1 MRRKLLFMILSFL
14 FFFAVIFTLK
24 CFSEEAAT
32 FAPENYVIAYY
43 FHGTFRCPTCH
54 KLEQYSKEAIEANF
68 KNELTSGKIVFK
80 TVNVDEKANEH
91 FVNDYQ
97 LYTRSLVIS
106 LVRGGK
112 EEKFKNLTKIWE
124 YVGNKQRFYDYVW
137 DEIAAFLK
145 EL

>member
-1 MRRKLLFMILSFL
+1 MRIKLLFMILSFL

-32 FAPENYVIAYY
+32 FVPKNYVIAYY

-97 LYTRSLVIS
+97 LYTKSLVIS

>member
-32 FAPENYVIAYY
+32 FVPKNYVIAYY

>member
-1 MRRKLLFMILSFL
+1 MRRKFLFMILFFL

-32 FAPENYVIAYY
+32 FVPKNYVIAYY

>member
-1 MRRKLLFMILSFL
+1 MRSKLLFMILSFL

-32 FAPENYVIAYY
+32 FVPKNYVMAYY

-68 KNELTSGKIVFK
+68 KDELTSGKIVFK
-80 TVNVDEKANEH
+80 TVNVDEKSNEH

-97 LYTRSLVIS
+97 LYTKSLMIS

-112 EEKFKNLTKIWE
+112 EEKFKNLTKIWG
-124 YVGNKQRFYDYVW
+124 YAGNKQRFYNYVR

>member
-32 FAPENYVIAYY
+32 FVPKNYVIAYY
-43 FHGTFRCPTCH
+43 FHGTFRCPACH

-68 KNELTSGKIVFK
+68 KNELTSGKMVFK

-97 LYTRSLVIS
+97 LYTKSLVIS

>member
-32 FAPENYVIAYY
+32 FVPKNYVIAYY

-97 LYTRSLVIS
+97 LYTKSLVIS

>member
-14 FFFAVIFTLK
+14 FFFAIIFTLK

-32 FAPENYVIAYY
+32 FVPKNYVIAYY

>member
-1 MRRKLLFMILSFL
+1 M
-14 FFFAVIFTLK
+14 
-24 CFSEEAAT
+24 
-32 FAPENYVIAYY
+32 
-43 FHGTFRCPTCH
+43 
-54 KLEQYSKEAIEANF
+54 
-68 KNELTSGKIVFK
+68 
-80 TVNVDEKANEH
+80 
-91 FVNDYQ
+91 
-97 LYTRSLVIS
+97 IS

>member
-1 MRRKLLFMILSFL
+1 MRSKLLFMILSFL

-32 FAPENYVIAYY
+32 FVPKNYVIAYY

-68 KNELTSGKIVFK
+68 KNELTSGKMVFK
-80 TVNVDEKANEH
+80 TVNVDKKANEH

-97 LYTRSLVIS
+97 LYTKSLVIS

-124 YVGNKQRFYDYVW
+124 YVGNKQRFYDYVR

>member
-1 MRRKLLFMILSFL
+1 MKKFVTLILLLVLMMPAFGQE
-14 FFFAVIFTLK
+14 VPKTK
-24 CFSEEAAT
+24 
-32 FAPENYVIAYY
+32 VIAYY
-43 FHGTFRCPTCH
+43 FHGDFRCPTCYR
-54 KLEQYSKEAIEANF
+54 LERYSKEAIDTHF
-68 KNELTSGKIVFK
+68 KDVLSSGKLEFK
-80 TVNVDEKANEH
+80 AINVDEKANEH

-97 LYTRSLVIS
+97 LYTKSLVIS

>member
-32 FAPENYVIAYY
+32 FVPKNYVIAYY

-97 LYTRSLVIS
+97 LYTKSLVIS

-124 YVGNKQRFYDYVW
+124 YVGNKQRFYDYVR